1 MGKVKIKKKETRI
14 DMTAMSDVTVLLLTF
29 FMLTSTF
36 LQKEPVTVITPP
48 SVSEEKVPD
57 SNLLSVLVSPEGKV
71 FLEVLGSKD
80 STMKSETVR
89 ADLLKNMVAEYKKTH
104 PSANLA
110 FTNKEM
116 ETFSKLNAF
125 GVPITKMKEWLN
137 LEPDQRDKF
146 LESEQNPG
154 IPINMNE
161 DPNNPNEFQMW
172 VRAAYNSVNP
182 ELQESMVKGRGIAI
196 KADQTTPYS
205 VVNVVMDNR
214 IDFTPMVDMNMLLI
228 TFFMLCTTMIKS
240 QTLQIA
246 LPTNEKV
253 EKEQQNKVKQ
263 SEAVTIIIDGK
274 IDEKTGLSNPEDG
287 MLFYY
292 DGMPETDKLAQ
303 GESNMKQIEFGAKT
317 GGAYPAIREILQERN
332 KEVVLKIAD
341 LKKEWKEMKFSKN
354 EEVNDSIYQEKAKK
368 IRNDSTL
375 KRPVVI
381 IKATPNASYA
391 HVVSVLDE
399 MQINNISRY
408 QIDRIN
414 EVDSAMM
421 IMVQAKNLKK

>member
-1 MGKVKIKKKETRI
+1 
-14 DMTAMSDVTVLLLTF
+14 MTAMSDVTVLLLTF

-154 IPINMNE
+154 VPINMNE

-172 VRAAYNSVNP
+172 IRAAYNSLNP
-182 ELQESMVKGRGIAI
+182 ELQEAMVKGRGIAI

-205 VVNVVMDNR
+205 VVNVVMDNLQTMKMNK
-214 IDFTPMVDMNMLLI
+214 FTLM
-228 TFFMLCTTMIKS
+228 T
-240 QTLQIA
+240 A
-246 LPTNEKV
+246 L
-253 EKEQQNKVKQ
+253 
-263 SEAVTIIIDGK
+263 
-274 IDEKTGLSNPEDG
+274 KTEED
-287 MLFYY
+287 
-292 DGMPETDKLAQ
+292 
-303 GESNMKQIEFGAKT
+303 
-317 GGAYPAIREILQERN
+317 
-332 KEVVLKIAD
+332 
-341 LKKEWKEMKFSKN
+341 
-354 EEVNDSIYQEKAKK
+354 
-368 IRNDSTL
+368 
-375 KRPVVI
+375 
-381 IKATPNASYA
+381 
-391 HVVSVLDE
+391 
-399 MQINNISRY
+399 
-408 QIDRIN
+408 
-414 EVDSAMM
+414 
-421 IMVQAKNLKK
+421 

>member
-36 LQKEPVTVITPP
+36 LQKEPVQVITPP

-57 SNLLSVLVSPEGKV
+57 SNLLSILVSPEGKV

-89 ADLLKNMVAEYKKTH
+89 ADLLKNMVAEYKRTH

-110 FTNKEM
+110 FTNKEI

-154 IPINMNE
+154 VPINMNE

-172 VRAAYNSVNP
+172 IRAAYNSVNP
-182 ELQESMVKGRGIAI
+182 ELQEAMVKGRGIAI

-205 VVNVVMDNR
+205 VVNVVMDNLQ
-214 IDFTPMVDMNMLLI
+214 TMKMN
-228 TFFMLCTTMIKS
+228 
-240 QTLQIA
+240 
-246 LPTNEKV
+246 
-253 EKEQQNKVKQ
+253 
-263 SEAVTIIIDGK
+263 
-274 IDEKTGLSNPEDG
+274 
-287 MLFYY
+287 
-292 DGMPETDKLAQ
+292 
-303 GESNMKQIEFGAKT
+303 
-317 GGAYPAIREILQERN
+317 
-332 KEVVLKIAD
+332 
-341 LKKEWKEMKFSKN
+341 KFSLMTALKTS
-354 EEVNDSIYQEKAKK
+354 EE
-368 IRNDSTL
+368 
-375 KRPVVI
+375 
-381 IKATPNASYA
+381 
-391 HVVSVLDE
+391 
-399 MQINNISRY
+399 
-408 QIDRIN
+408 
-414 EVDSAMM
+414 
-421 IMVQAKNLKK
+421 

>member
-57 SNLLSVLVSPEGKV
+57 ANLLSVLVSPEGKV
-71 FLEVLGSKD
+71 YLEVLGSKD

-104 PSANLA
+104 PSANLQ
-110 FTNKEM
+110 FTNKEI

-154 IPINMNE
+154 VPINMNE

-205 VVNVVMDNR
+205 VVNVVMDNLQTMKMNK
-214 IDFTPMVDMNMLLI
+214 FTLM
-228 TFFMLCTTMIKS
+228 T
-240 QTLQIA
+240 A
-246 LPTNEKV
+246 LKT
-253 EKEQQNKVKQ
+253 
-263 SEAVTIIIDGK
+263 SED
-274 IDEKTGLSNPEDG
+274 
-287 MLFYY
+287 
-292 DGMPETDKLAQ
+292 
-303 GESNMKQIEFGAKT
+303 
-317 GGAYPAIREILQERN
+317 
-332 KEVVLKIAD
+332 
-341 LKKEWKEMKFSKN
+341 
-354 EEVNDSIYQEKAKK
+354 
-368 IRNDSTL
+368 
-375 KRPVVI
+375 
-381 IKATPNASYA
+381 
-391 HVVSVLDE
+391 
-399 MQINNISRY
+399 
-408 QIDRIN
+408 
-414 EVDSAMM
+414 
-421 IMVQAKNLKK
+421 

>member
-57 SNLLSVLVSPEGKV
+57 ANLLSILVSPEGKV
-71 FLEVLGSKD
+71 FLEVTGSKD

-110 FTNKEM
+110 FTNKEL

-137 LEPDQRDKF
+137 LETDVRDKA
-146 LESEQNPG
+146 LEEGPG

-172 VRAAYNSVNP
+172 IRAAYNSMNP
-182 ELQESMVKGRGIAI
+182 ELQEAMVKGRGIAI

-205 VVNVVMDNR
+205 VVNVVMDNLQTMKMNK
-214 IDFTPMVDMNMLLI
+214 FTLM
-228 TFFMLCTTMIKS
+228 T
-240 QTLQIA
+240 A
-246 LPTNEKV
+246 L
-253 EKEQQNKVKQ
+253 
-263 SEAVTIIIDGK
+263 
-274 IDEKTGLSNPEDG
+274 KT
-287 MLFYY
+287 
-292 DGMPETDKLAQ
+292 
-303 GESNMKQIEFGAKT
+303 
-317 GGAYPAIREILQERN
+317 
-332 KEVVLKIAD
+332 
-341 LKKEWKEMKFSKN
+341 
-354 EEVNDSIYQEKAKK
+354 EEE
-368 IRNDSTL
+368 
-375 KRPVVI
+375 
-381 IKATPNASYA
+381 
-391 HVVSVLDE
+391 
-399 MQINNISRY
+399 
-408 QIDRIN
+408 
-414 EVDSAMM
+414 
-421 IMVQAKNLKK
+421 

>member
-57 SNLLSVLVSPEGKV
+57 ANLLSVLVSPEGKV

-104 PSANLA
+104 PSADLS
-110 FTNKEM
+110 FTNKEL

-154 IPINMNE
+154 VPINMNE

-205 VVNVVMDNR
+205 VVNVVMDNLQT
-214 IDFTPMVDMNMLLI
+214 IKMNKFTLM
-228 TFFMLCTTMIKS
+228 T
-240 QTLQIA
+240 A
-246 LPTNEKV
+246 LKT
-253 EKEQQNKVKQ
+253 
-263 SEAVTIIIDGK
+263 SED
-274 IDEKTGLSNPEDG
+274 
-287 MLFYY
+287 
-292 DGMPETDKLAQ
+292 
-303 GESNMKQIEFGAKT
+303 
-317 GGAYPAIREILQERN
+317 
-332 KEVVLKIAD
+332 
-341 LKKEWKEMKFSKN
+341 
-354 EEVNDSIYQEKAKK
+354 
-368 IRNDSTL
+368 
-375 KRPVVI
+375 
-381 IKATPNASYA
+381 
-391 HVVSVLDE
+391 
-399 MQINNISRY
+399 
-408 QIDRIN
+408 
-414 EVDSAMM
+414 
-421 IMVQAKNLKK
+421 

>member
-57 SNLLSVLVSPEGKV
+57 SNLLSILVSPEGKV

-137 LEPDQRDKF
+137 LEPDLRDKF

-172 VRAAYNSVNP
+172 VRAAYNSMNH
-182 ELQESMVKGRGIAI
+182 ELQESMLKGRGIAI

-205 VVNVVMDNR
+205 VVNVVMDNLQTMKMNK
-214 IDFTPMVDMNMLLI
+214 FTLM
-228 TFFMLCTTMIKS
+228 T
-240 QTLQIA
+240 A
-246 LPTNEKV
+246 LKT
-253 EKEQQNKVKQ
+253 
-263 SEAVTIIIDGK
+263 SED
-274 IDEKTGLSNPEDG
+274 
-287 MLFYY
+287 
-292 DGMPETDKLAQ
+292 
-303 GESNMKQIEFGAKT
+303 
-317 GGAYPAIREILQERN
+317 
-332 KEVVLKIAD
+332 
-341 LKKEWKEMKFSKN
+341 
-354 EEVNDSIYQEKAKK
+354 
-368 IRNDSTL
+368 
-375 KRPVVI
+375 
-381 IKATPNASYA
+381 
-391 HVVSVLDE
+391 
-399 MQINNISRY
+399 
-408 QIDRIN
+408 
-414 EVDSAMM
+414 
-421 IMVQAKNLKK
+421 

>member
-57 SNLLSVLVSPEGKV
+57 ANLLSVLVSPEGKV
-71 FLEVLGSKD
+71 YLEVLGSKD

-89 ADLLKNMVAEYKKTH
+89 ADLLKNMVAEYKRTH

-110 FTNKEM
+110 FTNKEI

-137 LEPDQRDKF
+137 LEPDQRDKA
-146 LESEQNPG
+146 LENGPG

-182 ELQESMVKGRGIAI
+182 ELQETMVKGRGIAI

-205 VVNVVMDNR
+205 VVNVVMDNLQTMKMNK
-214 IDFTPMVDMNMLLI
+214 FTLM
-228 TFFMLCTTMIKS
+228 T
-240 QTLQIA
+240 A
-246 LPTNEKV
+246 L
-253 EKEQQNKVKQ
+253 
-263 SEAVTIIIDGK
+263 
-274 IDEKTGLSNPEDG
+274 KT
-287 MLFYY
+287 
-292 DGMPETDKLAQ
+292 
-303 GESNMKQIEFGAKT
+303 
-317 GGAYPAIREILQERN
+317 
-332 KEVVLKIAD
+332 
-341 LKKEWKEMKFSKN
+341 
-354 EEVNDSIYQEKAKK
+354 EEE
-368 IRNDSTL
+368 
-375 KRPVVI
+375 
-381 IKATPNASYA
+381 
-391 HVVSVLDE
+391 
-399 MQINNISRY
+399 
-408 QIDRIN
+408 
-414 EVDSAMM
+414 
-421 IMVQAKNLKK
+421 